1 MKKVCW
7 ETIFGRKLNIMLDDK
22 KQIQVFPCGETQL
35 CVFAIQAIK
44 ILRNKFLTC
53 EEVMKSW
60 RIKSFSREEG
70 TLEIEKT
77 RA

>member
-22 KQIQVFPCGETQL
+22 EHIHVSLCGEAQL
-35 CVFAIQAIK
+35 CVFVVQAIRM
-44 ILRNKFLTC
+44 LRNKFLTC

-70 TLEIEKT
+70 TLEIEET